1 MANWLTLG
9 RMIAVLPFTALFL
22 LDTSWNMN
30 AALMIF
36 ILAAVT
42 DFFDGW
48 VARRFNEVSE
58 LGAAID
64 PIADKLLI
72 VAALILL
79 VRNGIIRDA
88 SVVAVLVIVIR
99 EILVSGLREAVG
111 NKGHKLP
118 VSFLAKI
125 KTTAQLV
132 ATAALLAAAP
142 NGIFGLGFSP
152 FAVGLLWVAAVLTFW
167 TGASYTR
174 HAVEILRPP
183 SG

>member
-1 MANWLTLG
+1 MANWLTFG
-9 RMIAVLPFTALFL
+9 RMIAVLPFTVLFL
-22 LDTSWNMN
+22 LDASWNMT
-30 AALMIF
+30 AALIIF
-36 ILAAVT
+36 VLAAIT

-48 VARRFNEVSE
+48 IARRRNEVSE

-79 VRNGIIRDA
+79 VRNGVIHDV
-88 SVVAVLVIVIR
+88 SVIAVLVIVLR
-99 EILVSGLREAVG
+99 EVLVSGLREAVG

-125 KTTAQLV
+125 KTTAQLI
-132 ATAALLAAAP
+132 ATAALLAVAP
-142 NGIFGLGFSP
+142 NGILGASFEP
-152 FAVGLLWVAAVLTFW
+152 LAIGLLWVSAVLTFW

-183 SG
+183 TG